1 MTDHNIVGERE
12 NGRVRVFSMDE
23 TDGAD
28 RPMFSFQRAINATQM
43 NAENVQRV
51 DLADLGDM
59 ALSDFLI
66 AGYDPDRAT
75 FDLLKD
81 TLDALT
87 GIVFVVR
94 SSAFMDRPVT
104 LTTTGDAT
112 LVATFYEQKTPVSF
126 ENLPSGGTKGPV
138 EGAPRKKKPSDAAMG
153 GRVATIALLVMA
165 ALVWVMIEIAG

>member
-12 NGRVRVFSMDE
+12 NGRVRVYSMDE

-28 RPMFSFQRAINATQM
+28 GPMFSFQRAINATQM

-66 AGYDPDRAT
+66 AGYDPDGAT

-104 LTTTGDAT
+104 LPTKRWD
-112 LVATFYEQKTPVSF
+112 ER
-126 ENLPSGGTKGPV
+126 SG
-138 EGAPRKKKPSDAAMG
+138 
-153 GRVATIALLVMA
+153 
-165 ALVWVMIEIAG
+165 